1 MHIEHIWPRF
11 QLEELF
17 NGDLLHVRHD
27 MRVEI
32 KGGAD
37 LGVEYELAKSSSIM
51 VQIRMHCCCDAFVCS
66 HVSVVGTLSIE
77 GHLLMCRLHT
87 ASSVQ
92 QVLSQLF
99 WKKER

>member
-37 LGVEYELAKSSSIM
+37 LGVEYELAKSSSIRVERPLEWGQM
-51 VQIRMHCCCDAFVCS
+51 DLS
-66 HVSVVGTLSIE
+66 HGADTNA
-77 GHLLMCRLHT
+77 LLL
-87 ASSVQ
+87 
-92 QVLSQLF
+92 
-99 WKKER
+99 